1 MTNQKTLYFRE
12 FLLSESIPKNRGG
25 DWKAELELE
34 QYRHVLGLGR
44 ERKDKIENEGNP

>member
-1 MTNQKTLYFRE
+1 MEPLICLKRKL
-12 FLLSESIPKNRGG
+12 PKIGGG